1 MVLRSFDGVARR
13 LSVHTDL
20 RSAKMVGVARQPLV
34 AMHCYDSHLAVQLR
48 LSATAQ
54 VHIDDAVA
62 QAAWATS
69 RVNSRTC
76 YAMVPS
82 PGHAV
87 AAPPAMPRDS
97 DAGRPNF
104 AVMGLTFHSLEWL
117 WLSHVGHRRARFEW
131 GLDGRCLAT
140 WLVP

>member
-1 MVLRSFDGVARR
+1 MVLRSFDACARR
-13 LSVHTDL
+13 LSVHTDV
-20 RSAKMVGVARQPLV
+20 RSAKLASMARQSQV

-62 QAAWATS
+62 QAAWTNS
-69 RVNSRTC
+69 RANSRTC
-76 YAMVPS
+76 YAMVHP

-97 DAGRPNF
+97 EAGRPNF
-104 AVMGLTFHSLEWL
+104 AVLGLTFHSLEWL
-117 WLSHVGHRRARFEW
+117 WLSHVGHRRARFAW
-131 GLDGRCLAT
+131 GVDGCCLAT